1 MNKLKNSKVLAALI
15 MIIIAVLVYI
25 NPMTI
30 FVISII
36 IVVVIG
42 LWHILAS
49 VIEIIK
55 EDRKL

>member
-1 MNKLKNSKVLAALI
+1 MNKLKNSKVLASLI

-36 IVVVIG
+36 IVVIG

>member
-36 IVVVIG
+36 IVVIG